1 MSPDRDGR
9 CCSVRAI
16 ASRKE
21 AGGRPRALRAL
32 AVAIACAL
40 LLLAPTWRTIEDRS
54 FDVVTTLLPPEVPGQ
69 PPIVVVA
76 IDEPSFAELGSR
88 WPWRRDLHAR
98 LVDAL
103 TRAGA
108 AAIGF
113 DIIFA
118 EPSTAENDD
127 ALAQAVARSGRV
139 VLAADEALLRD
150 QHTVQRMR
158 IDPLP
163 ELLAAGGRTGFVGVE
178 LDRDGILRRLPARQD
193 LFAGRL
199 LEVAGIDPAP
209 AGTEPPL
216 LRFLPEGRG
225 FREVSYYQAL
235 EPEAFLPP
243 DLLRG
248 AIVLVGLVVK
258 TTPEPNQLPADTFL
272 TPLLGSQDHLMAGVE
287 AQANAVANLA
297 HGLLLR
303 EAGWPTRLGFL
314 AIFVAA
320 AALALDSWSPGRAAI
335 VLASAAVAAFGLT
348 ALAVAWQRAWLPP
361 LLPLL
366 GTSGVVLAEGAAA
379 VVSERRGRRRIKEAF
394 GRYLSPE
401 LVEIL
406 ARDPSRLHLGGERRV
421 MTFLFCDIRGF
432 TNLSERLQAE
442 PERLTQIIN
451 RFLTCMTAQIR
462 ARRGTIDKFMG
473 DCVMAFWNAPLDEP
487 DHAASALQCALDM
500 EEALAGLNTELA
512 SEGISRLRIGIGIN
526 TGPCI
531 VGNMGSQE
539 RFAYSVM
546 GDAVNLASRLEGL
559 GKLYGVTTVVGEATA
574 DAVGSGRFGLL
585 ELDLVAV
592 KGKAEPVRIFT
603 LLPRLPAAP
612 LAEAQTA
619 LLAAYR
625 AGDAASA
632 EQALANARAAGL
644 PEKLCHLYADR
655 LRDLRS
661 HPIPTSWD
669 GVLRLDSK

>member
-1 MSPDRDGR
+1 M
-9 CCSVRAI
+9 RAI
-16 ASRKE
+16 ASSSR
-21 AGGRPRALRAL
+21 AGGRLPRTIRAL
-32 AVAIACAL
+32 AVAVACAL
-40 LLLAPTWRTIEDRS
+40 LLLAPVWRTVEDRG
-54 FDVVTTLLPPEVPGQ
+54 FDVATTLLPPEAPAQ

-76 IDEPSFAELGSR
+76 IDEPSFAELGSQ
-88 WPWRRDLHAR
+88 WPWRRRIHAR
-98 LVDAL
+98 LIEAL
-103 TRAGA
+103 SEAGA

-113 DIIFA
+113 DIVFA
-118 EPSTAENDD
+118 EPSEPGDD
-127 ALAQAVARSGRV
+127 EALAQAVARSGRV
-139 VLAADEALLRD
+139 VLAADEALVRD
-150 QHTVQRMR
+150 RHAVQRMR
-158 IDPLP
+158 IEPLP
-163 ELLAAGGRTGFVGVE
+163 LLLAAGARSGFAGVE
-178 LDRDGILRRLPARQD
+178 LDRDGILRRLPARPD

-199 LEVAGIDPAP
+199 LEVAGLAPAP
-209 AGTEPPL
+209 TGSEPPL
-216 LRFLPEGRG
+216 LRFLPQGQG
-225 FREVSYYQAL
+225 FRTVSYYQAL
-235 EPEAFLPP
+235 HPGTFLPP

-258 TTPEPNQLPADTFL
+258 ATPEPNQLPADTFL

-287 AQANAVANLA
+287 VQANAVANLA

-303 EAGWPTRLGFL
+303 EAGWSVRLALL

-320 AALALDSWSPGRAAI
+320 AAWMLGSWSPGRAAI
-335 VLASAAVAAFGLT
+335 VLAAAAGAAFGLT
-348 ALAVAWQRAWLPP
+348 ALVMLGHGLWLPP

-366 GTSGVVLAEGAAA
+366 AASGVVLVEGAAA
-379 VVSERRGRRRIKEAF
+379 VVSERRGRRRIKDAF

-432 TNLSERLQAE
+432 TNLSEQLQAE

-451 RFLTCMTAQIR
+451 RFLTCMTRAIR

-487 DHAASALQCALDM
+487 DHAGSALRCALEM

-512 SEGISRLRIGIGIN
+512 REGMTALRVGIGIN
-526 TGPCI
+526 TGPCV

-574 DAVGSGRFGLL
+574 EAVPPGRFGLI

-603 LLPRLPAAP
+603 LLPQPLPPALP
-612 LAEAQTA
+612 VAQSR

-625 AGDAASA
+625 AGDLSSA
-632 EQALANARAAGL
+632 EQALATAGDAGA
-644 PEKLCHLYADR
+644 PEKLCHLYATR
-655 LRDLRS
+655 LAELRRR
-661 HPIPTSWD
+661 PIPAGWD